1 MANRTNSSE
10 YFWSYEY
17 YWDYIDPIPVDGSKL
32 EVNKY
37 SIVIAFW
44 VGLAA
49 FVTFLFLILLC
60 MSCSGSTPHPIS
72 VWKPRVSFPMIILI
86 HSPNKCTLTSLVKA
100 GELLPSSFLCS
111 SISVKPRD
119 IQDPVCP
126 LTSWGEEAASRA
138 PCARASP
145 PSQPRFPPQHP
156 IQPCPLAVLIHS
168 PCPVPPSLILSLSP
182 ALLEPL

>member
-49 FVTFLFLILLC
+49 FVMFLFLILLC
-60 MSCSGSTPHPIS
+60 MSCSGSTPGLWRTVYPNKPQRLRRSNNTTHMETDMRLQDNRVLCTWKSQS
-72 VWKPRVSFPMIILI
+72 VWK
-86 HSPNKCTLTSLVKA
+86 T
-100 GELLPSSFLCS
+100 
-111 SISVKPRD
+111 
-119 IQDPVCP
+119 
-126 LTSWGEEAASRA
+126 
-138 PCARASP
+138 
-145 PSQPRFPPQHP
+145 
-156 IQPCPLAVLIHS
+156 
-168 PCPVPPSLILSLSP
+168 
-182 ALLEPL
+182 

>member
-32 EVNKY
+32 KVNKY

-60 MSCSGSTPHPIS
+60 MSRSGSTPLKSIAT
-72 VWKPRVSFPMIILI
+72 V
-86 HSPNKCTLTSLVKA
+86 A
-100 GELLPSSFLCS
+100 SFLELGNYFGH
-111 SISVKPRD
+111 
-119 IQDPVCP
+119 
-126 LTSWGEEAASRA
+126 LTAQEFW
-138 PCARASP
+138 
-145 PSQPRFPPQHP
+145 
-156 IQPCPLAVLIHS
+156 
-168 PCPVPPSLILSLSP
+168 SLGQKNIYSNILDLT
-182 ALLEPL
+182 